1 MLLFPFVAPKTQD
14 ILDIFVVLRVYV
26 YRPFAYTDIKVH
38 KNHDLCVDELGKK
51 LTQPITTSSSHH
63 SLSMSQN
70 QCMSERMSVER
81 SVSCTPGWDGR
92 AKSQQIG
99 TKNAKFY
106 RFLNTPNMFTIK
118 RVVIALKCV
127 KLNFVGSAR
136 SIA

>member
-1 MLLFPFVAPKTQD
+1 
-14 ILDIFVVLRVYV
+14 
-26 YRPFAYTDIKVH
+26 
-38 KNHDLCVDELGKK
+38 
-51 LTQPITTSSSHH
+51 
-63 SLSMSQN
+63 MSQN
-70 QCMSERMSVER
+70 QCMTERMSVER
-81 SVSCTPGWDGR
+81 SVSWSPGWDGR